1 MAPYLQN
8 YLDLLLKAA
17 LFTKLL
23 RIVTNS
29 KQYYTHTYFKA
40 ETF

>member
-1 MAPYLQN
+1 MAPS
-8 YLDLLLKAA
+8 
-17 LFTKLL
+17 FTKLL

>member
-8 YLDLLLKAA
+8 YLDLLL
-17 LFTKLL
+17 
-23 RIVTNS
+23 NS